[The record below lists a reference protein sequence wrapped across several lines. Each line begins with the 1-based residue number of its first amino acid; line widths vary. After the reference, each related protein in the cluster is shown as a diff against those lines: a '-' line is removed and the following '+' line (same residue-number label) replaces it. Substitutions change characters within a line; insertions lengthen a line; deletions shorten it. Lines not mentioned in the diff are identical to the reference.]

1 MAEILRQ
8 ATAVAIDGRAI
19 LIEGP
24 PGCGKTSLALQLMD
38 RGAVLIGD
46 DGIALSETD
55 NILIASPP
63 AATRGLIEIRNI
75 GIISL
80 PATSAPVALVLTI
93 TDAAPRF
100 IEHPSTSQ
108 ILGHTAARLEFA
120 LMGAAD
126 PIRAEFA
133 LRKYGATKPSHTIE

>member
-1 MAEILRQ
+1 MAETLRQ

-24 PGCGKTSLALQLMD
+24 PGCGKTSLALQLID

-46 DGIALSETD
+46 DGVALSDLDGT
-55 NILIASPP
+55 LIASPP
-63 AATRGLIEIRNI
+63 AATQSLIEIRNV
-75 GIISL
+75 GIVSL
-80 PATSAPVALVLTI
+80 PATSASIALVLTI
-93 TDAAPRF
+93 TGAAPRF
-100 IEHPSTSQ
+100 TEHPSTIQ
-108 ILGHTAARLEFA
+108 ILGHSVARLEFA

-133 LRKYGATKPSHTIE
+133 LRKYGATKPSHPIE